1 MVLPIEWLNEF
12 VSTEGIDIKS
22 FCDRMTATGSKVEG
36 YEQLGAD
43 IENVVAGKVLSV
55 VPHPDSDHMV
65 ICMIDCGEEKPR
77 QIVTG
82 AQNVTEGAMVPV
94 CRAPAKLPG
103 GIVIKKGKLR
113 GVESDGMLCSIAE
126 LGLTK
131 HDVPYAAEDGIL
143 LLQEPCVLGDDIRDV
158 LRLSDTAVE
167 FEITPNRPD
176 CLSVI
181 GLAREAAVTFDR
193 PARFHTPKVR
203 GAGGNIA
210 DYLEVSVQ
218 SGHCF
223 RYSARVV
230 RNVKIE
236 PSPAWMRARLRAAG
250 VRPIN
255 NIVDITNYVMLEY
268 GQPMHAFDYSC
279 LDGRRIVVRD
289 AEEGEAFLSLDDVPH
304 TLKKGMLVIADEKKP
319 VALAGVMGGQNSEIT
334 ENTRTVVFESAC
346 FEGASVRVTSRAL
359 GMRTESSGRFE
370 KGLDPETT
378 IPALQRACELV
389 ELLGAGEVVGA
400 ENGDGSVI
408 DVYEKPW
415 VQTVL
420 PFEPERYCALL
431 GVSLDADCMRSILEK
446 LEVPV
451 RDGKIYVPSFRGDL
465 GCMNDIAEE
474 IIRIYGYDKVSS
486 SGGFVSLVRSGSVA
500 PRQALADQVADQL
513 VSMGLYETCTFSF
526 ISPKYYDKIRM
537 AQDDP
542 GRRSVTLTNPL
553 GEDTGIMRTTL
564 LPSILEVLA
573 RNNNYHNADTGVFEI
588 SAVYI
593 PDEDPSKQPREIRQ
607 LAIGFYGAGDFYH
620 LKGILQ
626 TVFARVGLTEVIYT
640 AKKDNPTFHP
650 GRCAQLSLPDGTQIG
665 VMGELH
671 PEVAANYG
679 FDKRVLAAVLDFE
692 AIFAHA
698 DLTRKYHPLP
708 KYPAATRDLAFVC
721 DEELE
726 AGTIEAVMKK
736 AGGKLLESIT
746 LFDVYRGVQIGVGK
760 KNMAFSLS
768 FRAADH
774 TITAEETDKAIKKIL
789 TLMDKELGLNL
800 RA

>member
-1 MVLPIEWLNEF
+1 MEWLNEF
-12 VSTEGIDIKS
+12 VSTEGIDIKQ

-36 YEQLGAD
+36 YERLGAD

-55 VPHPDSDHMV
+55 VPHPNSDHMV
-65 ICMIDCGEEKPR
+65 ICMLDCGEETPR

-82 AQNVTEGAMVPV
+82 APNVVEGAMVPV

-103 GIVIKKGKLR
+103 GIVIKSSKLR

-143 LLQEPCVLGDDIRDV
+143 ILEEPCKPGDDIHDV

-181 GLAREAAVTFDR
+181 GLAREAAVSFDR
-193 PARFHTPKVR
+193 PVKFHTPKVK
-203 GAGGNIA
+203 GAGGDISE
-210 DYLEVSVQ
+210 YLDVSVR
-218 SGHCF
+218 SALCS

-230 RNVKIE
+230 RNVKIA
-236 PSPAWMRARLRAAG
+236 PSPLWMRARLRAAG

-268 GQPMHAFDYSC
+268 GQPMHAFDYAC
-279 LDGRRIVVRD
+279 LDGRKIVVRE
-289 AEEGEAFLSLDDVPH
+289 AEEGESFVSLDDVPH
-304 TLKKGMLVIADEKKP
+304 TLKKGMLVIADEKKA

-334 ENTRTVVFESAC
+334 EKTTTVVFESAC

-378 IPALQRACELV
+378 VPALQRACELV
-389 ELLGAGEVVGA
+389 ELLGAGEIVGGT
-400 ENGDGSVI
+400 GDGSLI

-420 PFEPERYCALL
+420 PFEPDRYNALL
-431 GVSLDADCMRSILEK
+431 GVHLEPACMCDILEK
-446 LEVPV
+446 LEAPV

-486 SGGFVSLVRSGSVA
+486 SGGFVSLVRSGSAA
-500 PRQALADQVADQL
+500 PRQALADRLADRL

-526 ISPKYYDKIRM
+526 ISPKYYDKICM
-537 AQDDP
+537 APDDP
-542 GRRSVTLTNPL
+542 GRNSVVLSNPL

-588 SAVYI
+588 SSIYLPNA
-593 PDEDPSKQPREIRQ
+593 DPAKQPEERRQ
-607 LAIGFYGAGDFYH
+607 LALGFYGMGDFYYM
-620 LKGILQ
+620 KGILEDL
-626 TVFARVGLTEVIYT
+626 FVGTGLKDAIYT
-640 AKKDNPTFHP
+640 AEKHHPTFHP
-650 GRCAQLSLPDGTQIG
+650 GRCARISLPDGTALG

-671 PEVAANYG
+671 PSVAENYG
-679 FDKRVLAAVLDFE
+679 FDKRVIAAVLDFE
-692 AIFAHA
+692 AIFTHA
-698 DLTRKYHPLP
+698 DMTRKYSPLP

-721 DEELE
+721 EDSLE
-726 AGTIEAVMKK
+726 AGAIEAVMKK

-746 LFDVYRGVQIGVGK
+746 LFDVYRGVQIGAGK

-774 TITAEETDKAIKKIL
+774 TITAEETDKVIKKIL
-789 TLMDKELGLNL
+789 TLMERELGLNL